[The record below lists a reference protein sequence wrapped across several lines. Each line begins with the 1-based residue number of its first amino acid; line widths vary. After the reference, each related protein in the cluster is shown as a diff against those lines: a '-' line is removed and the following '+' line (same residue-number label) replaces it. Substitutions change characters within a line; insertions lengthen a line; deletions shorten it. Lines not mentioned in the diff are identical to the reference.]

1 MTSPA
6 RMLTVK
12 PIGGFSAFEAAMP
25 FSPRKKP
32 EPLDEAALYQYAVGA
47 LGRQMRTVAELKR
60 LMIRRVEPGKSGEAK
75 VAAVVARLLD
85 QSYLDDPAFAST
97 YTRLRQENQSF
108 GKRRVQQELTRKGV
122 EGELVASTLE
132 SAYAQVSEEDLAR
145 RYLARKRIAKPKD
158 EKQTA
163 RLIRRLIGAGFSFAI
178 ISRLLKTWEIDCS
191 EAGLVLPEDDD
202 AE

>member
-1 MTSPA
+1 MTSRA
-6 RMLTVK
+6 RRLTVK
-12 PIGGFSAFEAAMP
+12 PIGGSWASEAAMP
-25 FSPRKKP
+25 FRTRKKP

-47 LGRQMRTVAELKR
+47 LARQMRTVAELKR
-60 LMIRRVEPGKSGEAK
+60 LMIRRVEPGDPGEAK

-122 EGELVASTLE
+122 QGELVASALE

-145 RYLARKRIAKPKD
+145 RYLARKRIAKPED

-178 ISRLLKTWEIDCS
+178 ISKLLKNWEIDCS
-191 EAGLVLPEDDD
+191 ETGLVLPEDDD

>member
-6 RMLTVK
+6 RRLTVK
-12 PIGGFSAFEAAMP
+12 PIGGSSAFEARMP
-25 FSPRKKP
+25 FRATKKP
-32 EPLDEAALYQYAVGA
+32 QPLDEAALYQYAVGA
-47 LGRQMRTVAELKR
+47 LARQMRTIAELKR
-60 LMIRRVEPGKSGEAK
+60 LMSRRVEPGEAGETK
-75 VAAVVARLLD
+75 VAAVIARLLD
-85 QSYLDDPAFAST
+85 QRYLDDPAFAST

-108 GKRRVQQELTRKGV
+108 GKRRVQQELTRKGLQ
-122 EGELVASTLE
+122 GELVASTIE

-145 RYLARKRIAKPKD
+145 RYIARKRIAKPED

-178 ISRLLKTWEIDCS
+178 ISKLMKTWEIDCS
-191 EAGLVLPEDDD
+191 EADLVLPEDDD

>member
-1 MTSPA
+1 
-6 RMLTVK
+6 
-12 PIGGFSAFEAAMP
+12 MP
-25 FSPRKKP
+25 FRARKKP

-47 LGRQMRTVAELKR
+47 LARQMRTVAELKR
-60 LMIRRVEPGKSGEAK
+60 LMSRRVEPGEAGETK

-85 QSYLDDPAFAST
+85 QRYLDDPAFAST

-122 EGELVASTLE
+122 QGELVASTLE
-132 SAYAQVSEEDLAR
+132 AAYAQVSEEDLAR
-145 RYLARKRIAKPKD
+145 RYLARKRIAKPED

-178 ISRLLKTWEIDCS
+178 ISKQLKSWEVDCS
-191 EAGLVLPEDDD
+191 ATGLVLPEDDE

>member
-1 MTSPA
+1 
-6 RMLTVK
+6 
-12 PIGGFSAFEAAMP
+12 MP
-25 FSPRKKP
+25 FGPRKKP

-47 LGRQMRTVAELKR
+47 LARQMRSVAELRR
-60 LMIRRVEPGKSGEAK
+60 LMSRR

-85 QSYLDDPAFAST
+85 ERYLDDPAFAST

-122 EGELVASTLE
+122 QGELVASTLE

-163 RLIRRLIGAGFSFAI
+163 RLIRRLIAAGFSFAI